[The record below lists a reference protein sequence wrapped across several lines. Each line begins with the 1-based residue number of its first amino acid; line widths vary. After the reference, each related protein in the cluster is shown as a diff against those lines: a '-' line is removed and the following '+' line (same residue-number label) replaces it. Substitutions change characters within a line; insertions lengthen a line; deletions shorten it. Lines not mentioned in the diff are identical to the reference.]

1 MTTLANYWRPDGACD
16 HDDALKAYVY
26 EHLLLQPMTHRS
38 PVIRPWHRF
47 TQSGS
52 VEYPLIEGYD
62 TYDADRMVVLGFVD
76 ILAQFTEQT
85 AKNECG
91 SSHYFAYVVK
101 PCGLGAGQLIRHCKV
116 MELLVRQARIFSCDI
131 IPVLRDYDADFA
143 LFLRLW
149 TGCVL
154 VWDGAE
160 LAEHWG
166 GNDSEGPVDW
176 ESHKA
181 PQKAA

>member
-47 TQSGS
+47 TQSVS

-85 AKNECG
+85 AKTNAVAATT
-91 SSHYFAYVVK
+91 SPMWSNHAV
-101 PCGLGAGQLIRHCKV
+101 LA
-116 MELLVRQARIFSCDI
+116 
-131 IPVLRDYDADFA
+131 PV
-143 LFLRLW
+143 
-149 TGCVL
+149 
-154 VWDGAE
+154 
-160 LAEHWG
+160 
-166 GNDSEGPVDW
+166 N
-176 ESHKA
+176 
-181 PQKAA
+181 